1 MGSKPRPSEIKVL
14 FLTREYPPEVYGG
27 AGVHVDYLTRELAKL
42 IPVEVR
48 TFGDQTLTVIDR
60 ESKRLEE
67 VEGIGPA
74 RREMIKNSWNAQK
87 AVREIMVFL
96 QSHSVGT
103 AAPSYTAARAAALS
117 KAR

>member
-48 TFGDQTLTVIDR
+48 TFGDQGSLR
-60 ESKRLEE
+60 EEPGRPR
-67 VEGIGPA
+67 VPVCPGRFG
-74 RREMIKNSWNAQK
+74 
-87 AVREIMVFL
+87 
-96 QSHSVGT
+96 G
-103 AAPSYTAARAAALS
+103 RA
-117 KAR
+117 